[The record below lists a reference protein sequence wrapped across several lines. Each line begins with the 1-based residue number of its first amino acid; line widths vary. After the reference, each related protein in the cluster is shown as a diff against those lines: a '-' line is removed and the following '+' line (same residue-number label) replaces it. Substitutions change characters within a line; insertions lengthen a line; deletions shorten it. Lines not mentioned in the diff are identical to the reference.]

1 MVEKFNV
8 DVTLRP
14 QIPYIHVNPN
24 FHFLYNRDFDDV
36 RGLVCG
42 GEFSIGMLD
51 SAWNEYQIQNKN
63 FQNIF
68 DRQIQN
74 LDRNNAII
82 TQEALYTNTFGAVT
96 GGARGAA
103 AGSAGGV

>member
-1 MVEKFNV
+1 
-8 DVTLRP
+8 
-14 QIPYIHVNPN
+14 
-24 FHFLYNRDFDDV
+24 
-36 RGLVCG
+36 
-42 GEFSIGMLD
+42 MLD

-74 LDRNNAII
+74 LDRNNAIT
-82 TQEALYTNTFGAVT
+82 TQEALITNAFSAVT